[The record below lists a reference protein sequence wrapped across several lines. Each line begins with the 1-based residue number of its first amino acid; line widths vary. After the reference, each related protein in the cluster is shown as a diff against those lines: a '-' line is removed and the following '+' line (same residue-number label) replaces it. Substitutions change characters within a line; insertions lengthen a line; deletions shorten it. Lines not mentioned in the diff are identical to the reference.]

1 MTTWIALLRGIN
13 VGGRNRL
20 AMADL
25 RATVEAIGGR
35 DVATVLQS
43 GNIVVDDGDG
53 ASGGRDE
60 AAWAEALHAAIAERH
75 GLDVGVVVRTPG
87 ELAAALEHHPD
98 ADRIDPKFAHV
109 AFLDREPLPDAVDAI
124 APDAFAPDRWDL
136 VGRDLFLTY
145 PNGSGRS
152 KMTIDRFEQPWG
164 VVATARNL
172 RTVAKLVDLAGDR

>member
-1 MTTWIALLRGIN
+1 VTTWIALLRGIN

-25 RATVEAIGGR
+25 RATVEAIGGS
-35 DVATVLQS
+35 DAATVVQS
-43 GNIVVDDGDG
+43 GNIVFDDSDS
-53 ASGGRDE
+53 ASSGRDE
-60 AAWAEALHAAIAERH
+60 AAWAEALHTAIAERH
-75 GLDVGVVVRTPG
+75 GLDVGVVVRIPG
-87 ELAAALEHHPD
+87 ELAAALDHHPD

-109 AFLDREPLPDAVDAI
+109 AFLDREPPPDAVDAI
-124 APDAFAPDRWDL
+124 ARDAFAPDRWAL

-152 KMTIDRFEQPWG
+152 RMTIDRFEQPWG